1 MSLTEAVVLGVIQGV
16 FEWLPVSSE
25 AVISIIMTQ
34 LFGSGVTE
42 SLNSAIW
49 LHTGTMLAALIYFRQ
64 DFWELIDFSF
74 DRVLEKD
81 FEKKGSAIENVFVF
95 IVVATFMT
103 SFVGGVLYLG
113 VLEFVSARPD
123 LFAAITGLA
132 LLATGL
138 LRFYQTDKGR
148 VSKDVDLIDST
159 FVGVLQG
166 LAVIPGISRSGS
178 TVFGLL
184 YQDFSAEDAF
194 KLSFLLSVPAIFIAN
209 IGINIFS
216 TFSVGIDMLVAAVV
230 AFIVGY
236 VTIDIVLEIA
246 ERAEVA
252 YICFGLAAFSFLPL
266 VI

>member
-25 AVISIIMTQ
+25 AVISILMTQ

-49 LHTGTMLAALIYFRQ
+49 LHTGTMLAALIYFRE
-64 DFWELIDFSF
+64 DFWELIEFSF
-74 DRVLEKD
+74 DRLIERD
-81 FEKKGSAIENVFVF
+81 FELRGSELENVFVF
-95 IVVATFMT
+95 IVAATFVT
-103 SFVGGVLYLG
+103 SIFGGSLYLG
-113 VLEFVSARPD
+113 ALGFFGARPD

-138 LRFYQTDKGR
+138 LRFYQTGKGR
-148 VSKDVDLIDST
+148 VSKDVGLIDST
-159 FVGVLQG
+159 FVGILQG

-194 KLSFLLSVPAIFIAN
+194 RLSFLLSVPAVFIAN

-216 TFSVGIDMLVAAVV
+216 SFKVSLELLIASAV
-230 AFIVGY
+230 AFVVGY
-236 VTIDIVLEIA
+236 FTIDIILEIA
-246 ERAEVA
+246 DRAEVA
-252 YICFGLAAFSFLPL
+252 YICFGLAGLSFLPL
-266 VI
+266 II

>member
-1 MSLTEAVVLGVIQGV
+1 MSLAEAVVLGVIQGV

-25 AVISIIMTQ
+25 AVISIVMTQ

-49 LHTGTMLAALIYFRQ
+49 LHTGTMFAALIYFRE
-64 DFWELIDFSF
+64 DFLELTDFF
-74 DRVLEKD
+74 FERLLERD
-81 FEKKGSAIENVFVF
+81 FEMRGSEIENIFIF
-95 IVVATFMT
+95 IVAAIFVT
-103 SFVGGVLYLG
+103 SVVGGVLYLG
-113 VLEFVSARPD
+113 ALEFVSARPD
-123 LFAAITGLA
+123 LFAAVTGLA

-138 LRFYQTDKGR
+138 LRFYQTGEER
-148 VSKDVDLIDST
+148 VSKDVGLIDST

-194 KLSFLLSVPAIFIAN
+194 RLSFLLSVPAVFIAN

-216 TFSVGIDMLVAAVV
+216 SFTVGLEMLLASAV
-230 AFIVGY
+230 AFVVGY
-236 VTIDIVLEIA
+236 FTIDLVLEIA
-246 ERAEVA
+246 DRTEVA
-252 YICFGLAAFSFLPL
+252 YICFGLALISFVPL
-266 VI
+266 ML

>member
-1 MSLTEAVVLGVIQGV
+1 MSLAEAVILGVIQGI

-25 AVISIIMTQ
+25 AVVSIVMTQ

-49 LHTGTMLAALIYFRQ
+49 LHTGTMLAALIYFRE
-64 DFWELIDFSF
+64 DFLELIDFSF
-74 DRVLEKD
+74 DRLLERD
-81 FEKKGSAIENVFVF
+81 FKMKGSEIENIFIF
-95 IVVATFMT
+95 IVAATFVT
-103 SFVGGVLYLG
+103 SVIGGVLYLG
-113 VLEFVSARPD
+113 ALEFVSARPD

-138 LRFYQTDKGR
+138 LRFYQTGESR
-148 VSKDVDLIDST
+148 VSKDINLIDSA

-178 TVFGLL
+178 TVFGLF
-184 YQDFSAEDAF
+184 YRDFSAEDAF
-194 KLSFLLSVPAIFIAN
+194 RLSFLLSVPAVFIAN

-216 TFSVGIDMLVAAVV
+216 SFAVSVEMLLASVV
-230 AFIVGY
+230 AFVVGY
-236 VTIDIVLEIA
+236 FTIDVVLEVA

-252 YICFGLAAFSFLPL
+252 YICFGLAALSFLPL
-266 VI
+266 IL